1 MSNIKSTKDG
11 LVEKSSGRK
20 IVSPLD
26 VMDNIHPDIAERRLK
41 ILDRAIMTS
50 EGPSPSI
57 KDITERY
64 NAFILLL
71 SPPYKTSD
79 KVHKPSQH

>member
-11 LVEKSSGRK
+11 LVEISSGKK

-26 VMDNIHPDIAERRLK
+26 RLDNLHPDTVEQRVKL
-41 ILDRAIMTS
+41 LDRAIMTS
-50 EGPSPSI
+50 EGPAPSI

-79 KVHKPSQH
+79 KAHKPSQR